1 MFAIRNLGAAPF
13 CFFEAK
19 SLLRKLLGSKAVA
32 SVVDPGAQSLAEK
45 VFRRM
50 KQRADLKASLASL
63 PSLGFTRQE
72 TVSLSE
78 NTARPYSKTT

>member
-1 MFAIRNLGAAPF
+1 MSERERGAAPF

-32 SVVDPGAQSLAEK
+32 SVLDPGAQSLAEK

-50 KQRADLKASLASL
+50 KQRADLKASLVSL

>member
-50 KQRADLKASLASL
+50 KQRADLKASLACL